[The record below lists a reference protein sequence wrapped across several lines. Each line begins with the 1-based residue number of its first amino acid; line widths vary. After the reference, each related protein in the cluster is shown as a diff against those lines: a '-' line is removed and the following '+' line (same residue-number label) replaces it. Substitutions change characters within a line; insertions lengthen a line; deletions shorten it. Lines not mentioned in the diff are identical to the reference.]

1 MNLILK
7 PIQLH
12 LFNFD
17 EEYPGI
23 NSRVK
28 AIIKVVT
35 EIKK

>member
-1 MNLILK
+1 MVNNLILK

-23 NSRVK
+23 FLKGVK
-28 AIIKVVT
+28 AIIK
-35 EIKK
+35 K